1 MRSILTRTLVAA
13 GLVVGLGSA
22 AGAEPALFVA
32 NDADTTI
39 YLFGT
44 IHQVPCQAIDVAT
57 ELGLRTGA
65 EAVAATGCAEWMS
78 DIVAAALAAAD
89 ELWVE
94 PEDIVN
100 GPDAGLMQELAFLDG
115 QLLTDFVPEEDL
127 WALAEIIAGP
137 QAEAVLPELNTMK
150 PWMVTSLVSQMI
162 SIRGGWSATEGV
174 DLSLTRLAAGRGIPL
189 RGFETAEEQFRVM
202 AADPLEIQA
211 ADLRSLLVLVN
222 HDGIL
227 EDVLEWVFQQLWN
240 AWLEGDLETVAFL
253 TLADDEAFFDRYG
266 TELAAFL
273 NIGGAE
279 VLEIIRATSAVYEGL
294 VDPVQRV
301 LDGYE
306 TTIAQRNRNWM
317 PAIGDLLDRPGTFFV
332 AAGAAHFTGDAAL
345 QTLIAREGVAVQ
357 RVQ

>member
-13 GLVVGLGSA
+13 GLAVGLGTA

-44 IHQVPCQAIDVAT
+44 IHQVPCQAVDVAT
-57 ELGLRTGA
+57 ELGLRAGA
-65 EAVAATGCAEWMS
+65 EAIAASGCAKWMT
-78 DIVAAALAAAD
+78 DILAAAFATAD

-94 PEDIVN
+94 TEDIVD
-100 GPDAGLMQELAFLDG
+100 GPDPGLLQELAFLDG

-127 WALAEIIAGP
+127 RAIAEVIAGP
-137 QAEAVLPELNTMK
+137 QAGALLPELNAMK
-150 PWMVTSLVSQMI
+150 PWMVTSLVSQII
-162 SIRGGWSATEGV
+162 SARGGWAATEGV

-189 RGFETAEEQFRVM
+189 RGFETAEDQVRVM

-211 ADLRSLLVLVN
+211 ADLRSLVVLVN

-227 EDVLEWVFQQLWN
+227 EAVLEWVFQQLWT

-253 TLADDEAFFDRYG
+253 TLADDAAFFDRYG
-266 TELAAFL
+266 ADLAAFL
-273 NIGGAE
+273 DLSEAE

-294 VDPVQRV
+294 VDPAQRV
-301 LDGYE
+301 LDAYE

-317 PAIGDLLDRPGTFFV
+317 PAIGDLLDRPGIFFV

-345 QTLIAREGVAVQ
+345 QTLIAQQGVAVQ